1 MIDPALAQR
10 HCITLAN
17 LNMIEI
23 MSDHWLQYFDG
34 APKRTMDAGDTL
46 FRRDESVELVFLI
59 CEGQIRLQRAL
70 QDGGL
75 LTLHTANTGDLVA
88 EASLFADRY
97 HCDAITDIA
106 TTVSMIPKAQ
116 LVAHLENVGS
126 SDRLSIKA
134 FERSAREVQ
143 SLRTRIEIMRRRRV
157 ADRLDAYLELFGHPK
172 EGEWVRVAD
181 WIGVSPPAL
190 YRELAKRRST
200 EPGLF

>member
-1 MIDPALAQR
+1 MTWAK
-10 HCITLAN
+10 

-23 MSDHWLQYFDG
+23 MSDHWLHYFDG
-34 APKRTMDAGDTL
+34 APKRTVDAGETL
-46 FRRDESVELVFLI
+46 FRRDDQVEWAFLI
-59 CEGQIRLQRAL
+59 SEGRLFLRRAL

-97 HCDAITDIA
+97 HCDAVTDVA
-106 TTVSMIPKAQ
+106 TTVSMIPKAK
-116 LVAHLENVGS
+116 LVLHLENVGS
-126 SDRLSIKA
+126 SNRLSIKA
-134 FERSAREVQ
+134 FERTAKEVQ
-143 SLRTRIEIMRRRRV
+143 SLRTRIEIMRRRKV

-190 YRELAKRRST
+190 YRELAKRRGNNASQA
-200 EPGLF
+200 

>member
-1 MIDPALAQR
+1 MTRAKLD
-10 HCITLAN
+10 
-17 LNMIEI
+17 MIEI
-23 MSDHWLQYFDG
+23 MSDHWLHYFDG
-34 APKRTMDAGDTL
+34 ALKRTLDAGETL
-46 FRRDESVELVFLI
+46 FRRGDQVEWAFLVTDGRLF
-59 CEGQIRLQRAL
+59 LQRAL

-97 HCDAITDIA
+97 HCDAVTDIA
-106 TTVSMIPKAQ
+106 TTVSMIPKAK
-116 LVAHLENVGS
+116 LIAHLENVAS

-134 FERSAREVQ
+134 FERTAREVQ
-143 SLRTRIEIMRRRRV
+143 SLRTRIEIMRRRKV

-190 YRELAKRRST
+190 YRELAKRRGNNPS
-200 EPGLF
+200 EA

>member
-1 MIDPALAQR
+1 MTRAK
-10 HCITLAN
+10 

-23 MSDHWLQYFDG
+23 MSDHWLHYFDG
-34 APKRTMDAGDTL
+34 APSRTLDAGETL
-46 FRRDESVELVFLI
+46 FWRGDQVEWAFLVSDGRLF
-59 CEGQIRLQRAL
+59 LQRAL

-75 LTLHTANTGDLVA
+75 LTLHTVNTGDLVA

-97 HCDAITDIA
+97 HCDAVTDIA

-116 LVAHLENVGS
+116 WVAHLENVALP
-126 SDRLSIKA
+126 DRLSIKA

-190 YRELAKRRST
+190 YRELAKRR
-200 EPGLF
+200 GNNLG